1 MFNLTKRTNQSKIH
15 TLLLQLGAI
24 VAALVA
30 AGIVMWAMGYNPFV
44 IYTKI
49 VEGSVMVSENAK
61 KGGVP
66 YRLLQTINKAIPL
79 VILSLGVSVAYKMK
93 FWNIGAEGQFYIGA
107 LFAAY
112 VAFNFKQLPPY
123 ILLPFMFLSA
133 FIGGGLWG
141 FIPAVLKNRFNASE
155 SLTTL
160 MMNYIAIGIVT
171 YLQLGPWRDPEAKGF
186 GRMPYFTENAIL
198 PKVFGIHIGFIIALI
213 LAVIIF
219 VLLKKT
225 KLGYEIAVIGENET
239 TAKYAGINTAKVLF
253 ITLFISGGIC
263 GIAGMIQASGIEK
276 TLTDQISGGLGFT
289 AIITAWLAKLSAPII
304 LVVSFLF
311 AMLLQGGAYLQ
322 VSMQIPAAIS
332 EVIQGIILFFVLGSE
347 FFIQYK
353 IVFSSKIKEAK

>member
-1 MFNLTKRTNQSKIH
+1 
-15 TLLLQLGAI
+15 
-24 VAALVA
+24 
-30 AGIVMWAMGYNPFV
+30 
-44 IYTKI
+44 
-49 VEGSVMVSENAK
+49 
-61 KGGVP
+61 
-66 YRLLQTINKAIPL
+66 
-79 VILSLGVSVAYKMK
+79 
-93 FWNIGAEGQFYIGA
+93 
-107 LFAAY
+107 
-112 VAFNFKQLPPY
+112 
-123 ILLPFMFLSA
+123 
-133 FIGGGLWG
+133 
-141 FIPAVLKNRFNASE
+141 
-155 SLTTL
+155 
-160 MMNYIAIGIVT
+160 
-171 YLQLGPWRDPEAKGF
+171 
-186 GRMPYFTENAIL
+186 MPYFTENAIL